1 MRKFLLF
8 VAPLIGFIAS
18 PVHATD
24 PADSWPDK
32 PITVIVN
39 SAAGGSADVL
49 TRIVFNELAKEL
61 NTSFVIENRPGAG
74 GTIAMSAIKRQKPDG
89 YTLGYANVNTL
100 SVNPSLFKHLPYDA
114 NKDFEPVGLM
124 FNLYNVLA
132 VRAEHPAKTATDLF
146 SYAKENPGKLSYGAS
161 GIGTSGHI
169 GGELLRSMANLD
181 VQFVPYQGDP
191 QSLQDLIGGR
201 IEYSI
206 SNSSV
211 VMPLVDSGKLR
222 ALAITSLKRVPL
234 YPDLPTFDESGIKG
248 YENVSW
254 GGIVVPK
261 GTPQSIVD
269 KLNTSMNKALRTN
282 AVQDPMSKLGA
293 VAVPGSP
300 EDFRTL
306 INIEQIKYRNL
317 IESAKIPKLD

>member
-1 MRKFLLF
+1 MKKSLLSI
-8 VAPLIGFIAS
+8 ASLIGIVAM
-18 PVHATD
+18 PAYAAD
-24 PADSWPDK
+24 PAASWPSR
-32 PITVIVN
+32 PVTVIVS
-39 SAAGGSADVL
+39 SAGGGSADVL

-61 NTSFVIENRPGAG
+61 NASFVIENRPGAG
-74 GTIAMSAIKRQKPDG
+74 GTIGTMVLKRAQPDG
-89 YTLGYANVNTL
+89 YTLGYGNVNTL
-100 SVNPSLFKHLPYDA
+100 GVNPSLFKQLPYDA

-132 VRAEHPAKTATDLF
+132 VRANHPAKTATDLLD
-146 SYAKENPGKLSYGAS
+146 YAKANPGQLSYGAS

-169 GGELLRSMANLD
+169 GGELLNSMANLK

-201 IEYSI
+201 IEYSV

-222 ALAITSLKRVPL
+222 ALAITSLQRVPL
-234 YPDLPTFDESGIKG
+234 YPDLPTVDESGVKG

-254 GGIVVPK
+254 GGIVAPK

-269 KLNTSMNKALRTN
+269 KLNAAMNKVLVAD
-282 AVQDPMSKLGA
+282 AVRGPMSKLGA
-293 VAVPGSP
+293 VTVPGSP
-300 EDFRTL
+300 EDFRKR
-306 INIEQIKYRNL
+306 IDSEQIKYRDL
-317 IESAKIPKLD
+317 IDSANIPKLD